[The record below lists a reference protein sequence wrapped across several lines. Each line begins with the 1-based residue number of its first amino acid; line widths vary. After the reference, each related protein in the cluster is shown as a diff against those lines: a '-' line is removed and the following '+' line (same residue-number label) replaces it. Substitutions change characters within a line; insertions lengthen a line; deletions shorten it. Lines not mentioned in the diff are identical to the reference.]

1 MSLLRTIEN
10 REVENKEVSSGKSFT
25 VDSMFSDK
33 SFKYIRRKSRPRIGP
48 YGTLD
53 FAGNNSEVWPLDKS
67 LEFVCLK
74 AQNKL

>member
-10 REVENKEVSSGKSFT
+10 REVENKEISSAKSFT

-33 SFKYIRRKSRPRIGP
+33 SFKYIKKKSRPRIGP

-53 FAGNNSEVWPLDKS
+53 FEGNNSEV
-67 LEFVCLK
+67 
-74 AQNKL
+74 